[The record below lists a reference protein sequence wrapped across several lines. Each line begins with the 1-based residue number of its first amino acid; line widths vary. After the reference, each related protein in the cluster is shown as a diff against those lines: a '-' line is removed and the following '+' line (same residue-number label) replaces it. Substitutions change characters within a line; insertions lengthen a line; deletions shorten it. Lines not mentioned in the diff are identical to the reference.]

1 MAAAGT
7 DSVTYCVMCQK
18 YSLIITQVV
27 NLPKMQLMRI
37 VQEADVQDL

>member
-27 NLPKMQLMRI
+27 NLPKMQLMRDC
-37 VQEADVQDL
+37 AGG